1 MKYFAVALIT
11 ACVAFGAQAPGPP
24 NAQTAQKPRDP
35 QKAFARLDTNS
46 DGKVS
51 LEEFKA
57 RGKDPAKREKRFNKL
72 DTNHDGFLSME
83 EFAAGYPAR

>member
-1 MKYFAVALIT
+1 MKYVAVALIA
-11 ACVAFGAQAPGPP
+11 ACVAFGGQAPAP
-24 NAQTAQKPRDP
+24 QTTQKPRDP
-35 QKAFARLDTNS
+35 KKAFARLDTNG

>member
-11 ACVAFGAQAPGPP
+11 ACVAFGAQVPTS
-24 NAQTAQKPRDP
+24 QTGQKPRDP
-35 QKAFARLDTNS
+35 KKMFARLDTDR

-57 RGKDPAKREKRFNKL
+57 RGKDPAKREKRFKKL

-83 EFAAGYPAR
+83 EFAAAYPAR